1 MYYSICADFS
11 TTLQKEYIAK
21 LQLLSIA
28 NSTKLKLLLNNNDR
42 DAVVARIE
50 ELWFTNKLIAA
61 KLNKLRG

>member
-11 TTLQKEYIAK
+11 ITLQKEYITK

-28 NSTKLKLLLNNNDR
+28 NSTELKLLLNNSNREDV
-42 DAVVARIE
+42 AARIE